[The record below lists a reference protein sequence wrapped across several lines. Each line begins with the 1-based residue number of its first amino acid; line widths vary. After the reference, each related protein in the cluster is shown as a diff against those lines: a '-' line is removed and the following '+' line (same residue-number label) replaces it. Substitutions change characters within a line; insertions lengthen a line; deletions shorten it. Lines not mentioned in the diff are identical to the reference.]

1 MPPKA
6 KRKSAGKSA
15 VKTKKSAAKKKTK
28 KAKK

>member
-6 KRKSAGKSA
+6 KRKSASKSA
-15 VKTKKSAAKKKTK
+15 VKTKKSAAKKTK

>member
-6 KRKSAGKSA
+6 KRKAVKSA
-15 VKTKKSAAKKKTK
+15 VKGRKSAAKKTK